1 MTISPEAA
9 RDLVVKAL
17 EDMKGLD
24 IKVLDV
30 RGLTAMTDILVV
42 ASGSSDRQV
51 KALARK
57 VHQVAKEQGLDVLGM
72 EGEKDGEWVL
82 IDLNDV
88 VVHVMQP
95 RIRDFYQLEKLW
107 TESAEGQRSASS
119 P

>member
-1 MTISPEAA
+1 MVMAPEAI
-9 RDLVVKAL
+9 RDLAVAAL
-17 EDMKGLD
+17 EALKGLD
-24 IKVLDV
+24 IKTLDV
-30 RGLTAMTDILVV
+30 RGMTTMTDFLVL

-51 KALARK
+51 KALTRK
-57 VHQVAKEQGLDVLGM
+57 VQEMAKEHHLDILGS
-72 EGEKDGEWVL
+72 EGEKEGEWVL

-107 TESAEGQRSASS
+107 SPSSEGQRSASS